1 MIRLHDAY
9 NNRLSYEILAQSII
23 SLSQVIIKDREQS
36 FVATRIASYNGTF
49 YVKETMYD
57 VVLQMAKHLND

>member
-9 NNRLSYEILAQSII
+9 NNRVSYEILAQSII
-23 SLSQVIIKDREQS
+23 SLSQVVIKDREQRY
-36 FVATRIASYNGTF
+36 VATRIASYNVTF
-49 YVKETMYD
+49 YVKETMHE